1 MQEIYTKPTMLP
13 PDPTNS
19 SGKGILIEEV
29 ILHWILKDEKSF
41 GRKGKRQN
49 SSHRNLATGRT
60 VRIGFEGA
68 NVQGKGEKGVP
79 LALT

>member
-1 MQEIYTKPTMLP
+1 VTL
-13 PDPTNS
+13 N
-19 SGKGILIEEV
+19 
-29 ILHWILKDEKSF
+29 WILKDEERF

-68 NVQGKGEKGVP
+68 NVQGKGRKESP
-79 LALT
+79 